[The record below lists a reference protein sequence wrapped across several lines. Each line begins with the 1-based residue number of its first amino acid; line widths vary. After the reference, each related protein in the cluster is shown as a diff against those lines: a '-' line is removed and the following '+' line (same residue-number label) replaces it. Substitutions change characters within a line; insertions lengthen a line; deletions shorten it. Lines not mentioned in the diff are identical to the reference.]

1 MRISENRI
9 DLRGKRRWHPARG
22 SRRLATLTVEDV
34 VSATD
39 MKANHECAV
48 ARILLVLLPEIGQ
61 SVIHSLTYD
70 PILV

>member
-1 MRISENRI
+1 M
-9 DLRGKRRWHPARG
+9 
-22 SRRLATLTVEDV
+22 ATLTVEDV
-34 VSATD
+34 VSAAD